1 MEISS
6 EQHRKTQYKD
16 LLKYTGLFGGMQGL
30 NLLSTLVRNKLSAL
44 LLGPAGLGVISL
56 FVSVITMLNNATNL
70 GISFSGVRHLSE
82 IAGESDNRRVTAYID
97 VIRFWGVVTALAGTV
112 LCFLLAPFLSE
123 WSFDSAQYTT
133 GFRLVSPVVG
143 LTALTGAELAILK
156 GVRRLKEVALSTLL
170 ATFLSL
176 FIVIPLYY
184 FYREAAIVPALII
197 ISLLTFGATARF
209 SFRVY
214 PWRRTF
220 FSRASF
226 REGGP
231 LIRLG
236 VSFIIAGTFGAL
248 AEYLI
253 RTFIVAQGSV
263 ADVGFYNTGVVLCVS
278 YMGMVFVAIDN
289 DYFSRLS
296 AIHKERKRLNELV
309 NQQIELSVMLIAPL
323 IAGLLVFLPLVI
335 RMLYSD
341 DFLTAIPMVEWAW
354 LFVFLKGFNLSL
366 AYIALAKGDSRT
378 FLTVELIC
386 HLIYVALGF
395 AGFHRAGLAG
405 IGMAMSGS
413 ALCETLI
420 LSGCAYRKYHFRFT
434 VRLLRVVMLY
444 LPFLLFAFLL
454 TTMGHNWFYW
464 ISGSLSVALCAL
476 LSAYLLNKRTGLLQS
491 LCERFNLKK

>member
-82 IAGESDNRRVTAYID
+82 IAGEADNQRVTAYIN
-97 VIRFWGVVTALAGTV
+97 VIRFWGVVTAVAGSV
-112 LCFLLAPFLSE
+112 LCFFLAPFLSE
-123 WSFDSAQYTT
+123 WSFESTQYTA

-156 GVRRLKEVALSTLL
+156 GVRRLKEVALSTLF

-197 ISLLTFGATARF
+197 ISLLTFGATACF
-209 SFRVY
+209 SFRFY
-214 PWRRTF
+214 PWRRTL

-226 REGGP
+226 RQGGP

-253 RTFIVAQGSV
+253 RMFIVAQGSV

-296 AIHKERKRLNELV
+296 AIHKERERLNELV

-323 IAGLLVFLPLVI
+323 IAGLLVFLPMVI
-335 RMLYSD
+335 RLLYSD
-341 DFLTAIPMVEWAW
+341 DFLTTIPMVEWAW

-378 FLTVELIC
+378 FLAIELIC
-386 HLIYVALGF
+386 HLIYIAMGF
-395 AGFHRAGLAG
+395 AGFHFAGLAG

-420 LSGCAYRKYHFRFT
+420 LSGCAYRKYRFRFT
-434 VRLLRVVMLY
+434 GRLLRVVMLY
-444 LPFLLFAFLL
+444 MPFLLFAFFL
-454 TTMGHNWFYW
+454 TSAGRGWIYW
-464 ISGSLSVALCAL
+464 ISGTFSVGVCSLLSV
-476 LSAYLLNKRTGLLQS
+476 YLLNKRTGLLQS
-491 LCERFNLKK
+491 LRDRFNLKK